1 MLKFI
6 ASVWLVWFIGAILW
20 VVNIVKLCL
29 MLPAISDAHAI
40 TGLFIARIAGI
51 FVPPLGAILAFF

>member
-6 ASVWLVWFIGAILW
+6 ASVWLVWLIIAILW
-20 VVNIVKLCL
+20 LVNIVKLCL
-29 MLPAISDAHAI
+29 MLPAISDVHAI